1 MSLLEQILPS
11 AIIAMVVAAG
21 ICGLALWWGKE
32 RARAACG
39 ALALGLAYLSGHLLI
54 TGWVAFPPADTTNWL
69 PYFALATA
77 VLGAFCS
84 VLEINAWQRMLV
96 FGLVSAG
103 ALRLLL
109 KPKFSYGWS
118 LPEGYLWVM
127 GLAGAMVVLAIVIDA
142 LVRRAA
148 TAFEM
153 PAFLLIIC
161 AGTFGALMLSG
172 SILLGQFAAVLGA
185 AVFGSLV
192 FTARRI
198 SFGRGI
204 VPVFSM
210 LLSALVISGHFF
222 AELPVASALLLA
234 FAPVP
239 ALIPIG
245 LRGKLL
251 TSALRI
257 ALVSIPVTVAMIWA
271 FRSSPSLDY

>member
-11 AIIAMVVAAG
+11 ALIAMVMAAG
-21 ICGLALWWGKE
+21 ICAVALWWGRE
-32 RARAACG
+32 RVRAAFG
-39 ALALGLAYLSGHLLI
+39 ALALGLAYLSGHLVI
-54 TGWVAFPPADTTNWL
+54 TGWVTFPPADTTNWL
-69 PYFALATA
+69 PYFALATT
-77 VLGAFCS
+77 VLGTFCCL
-84 VLEINAWQRMLV
+84 LEIKAWPRVLI

-127 GLAGAMVVLAIVIDA
+127 GLAGAMVVLAIVLDTLI
-142 LVRRAA
+142 RRSA

-192 FTARRI
+192 FTVRGV

-204 VPVFSM
+204 VPVFSL
-210 LLSALVISGHFF
+210 LLSALVLSGHFF
-222 AELPVASALLLA
+222 AELPITSAVLLA

-239 ALIPIG
+239 ALIPIN
-245 LRGKLL
+245 LPGKLL
-251 TSALRI
+251 TSGLRI
-257 ALVSIPVTVAMIWA
+257 ALVSIPVTAAMIWA